1 MSGTGHCSA
10 KSSSSCSSKLLL
22 SSSLYRTRSRNDG
35 DRAMQRRCGASAST
49 SGPSLL
55 SFASGYKEW
64 GVQRINLGQVSIL
77 MPTREEKKRVAT
89 LPCRPNAFVNAKVSI
104 MAPHG
109 KVGRWRA
116 LSSRSQACL

>member
-49 SGPSLL
+49 SGSRGGEAGP
-55 SFASGYKEW
+55 FEA
-64 GVQRINLGQVSIL
+64 VSD
-77 MPTREEKKRVAT
+77 
-89 LPCRPNAFVNAKVSI
+89 LPRR
-104 MAPHG
+104 G
-109 KVGRWRA
+109 T
-116 LSSRSQACL
+116 